1 MFTKKWRNAKKAR
14 SWFSFYSAEVVG
26 KDGRVA
32 YPLATVMYAQGKAL
46 YNASVRSQSCGAATP
61 NVNTGI
67 VFMDGEPAIRIPEP
81 VTQDSDSGTPGYSS
95 TGRGGSYRKLTHEY
109 SMSTAFGGNSKTEL
123 YPPTYNAGTE
133 TDALVGFVSGI
144 HNTFLSHA
152 ASSTSGGGS
161 PLREIRTV
169 TVRMVEPLFRGK
181 SLYAPNLFATISI
194 LFYIRW
200 VSVY

>member
-1 MFTKKWRNAKKAR
+1 MFTKTVRNAKTAR
-14 SWFSFYSAEVVG
+14 SWFSDYASSYFGDYAKEVG

-46 YNASVRSQSCGAATP
+46 YNASSRSQSCGAATP

-81 VTQDSDSGTPGYSS
+81 VTQDSGTPGYSS
-95 TGRGGSYRKLTHEY
+95 TAGR
-109 SMSTAFGGNSKTEL
+109 

-133 TDALVGFVSGI
+133 KDALVGFVSGI

-152 ASSTSGGGS
+152 ASSTSGGATRGSPGGS

-169 TVRMVEPLFRGK
+169 AVRMVEPLFRGK
-181 SLYAPNLFATISI
+181 SQYAPNLYDTISI